1 MIYLCIK
8 ELVSYI
14 VTIKGEIRMLRKI
27 DHTRMGSSNLGWL
40 QSIFHFSFAQ
50 YYNPENI
57 NFGVLRVIN
66 DDQIAPGTGFDAH
79 PHRDMEIISYVIDG
93 ELTHADS
100 MGNQRTVKRGHVQYM
115 SAGTGVVHSEH
126 NRSAN
131 PLRMLQIWIFPDKQG
146 YAPNYGDFL
155 FDWDDRKNQWLHMV
169 SNKCGDA
176 PVKVNQDVNFY
187 SLELEKDGEISFPVK
202 EGRQAYLV
210 QIEGNSKI
218 NDVSLVAR
226 DGLEIVEEDI
236 GINAIETSHILVI
249 EMQKEV

>member
-1 MIYLCIK
+1 
-8 ELVSYI
+8 
-14 VTIKGEIRMLRKI
+14 MLRKI
-27 DHTRMGSSNLGWL
+27 DHTKMGSSNLGWL
-40 QSIFHFSFAQ
+40 QSIFHFSFAN

-66 DDQIAPGTGFDAH
+66 DDIIAASTGFDSH
-79 PHRDMEIISYVIDG
+79 PHRDMEIISYVVDG

-126 NRSAN
+126 NRSAH

-146 YAPNYGDFL
+146 YTPNYGDFL
-155 FDWDDRKNQWLHMV
+155 FDWDVRKNQWLHMV
-169 SNKCGDA
+169 SSKEGNA

-210 QIEGNSKI
+210 QIEGNSNI
-218 NDVSLVAR
+218 NEVSLTAR
-226 DGLEIVEEDI
+226 DGLEIMEEDI
-236 GINAIETSHILVI
+236 EIKAVEASHILVI
-249 EMQKEV
+249 EMKKEA